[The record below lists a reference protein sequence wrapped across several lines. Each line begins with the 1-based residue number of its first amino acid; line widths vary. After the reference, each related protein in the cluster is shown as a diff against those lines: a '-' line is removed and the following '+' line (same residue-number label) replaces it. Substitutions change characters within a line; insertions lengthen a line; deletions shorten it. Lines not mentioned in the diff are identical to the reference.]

1 MTVGSAGGDPA
12 ASRPPPLTQTQKRG
26 VLDTRKH
33 PYPGNGGG
41 EAVEILKPTSCP
53 SANTCCVFL
62 HIREGDVN
70 VPCPHLEDCKHGRGV
85 FFYFLAKPVPTER
98 PEFCCW
104 NPSPPVTAEVFC
116 LRDGTPH
123 TGHRQGGL
131 GAWGRNDSRG
141 SAPFTAPDVAS
152 APGPSSRA
160 SPRPLGGHPCF

>member
-53 SANTCCVFL
+53 FANTCCVFL

-70 VPCPHLEDCKHGRGV
+70 VPCPHLEDCKQGRGV

-123 TGHRQGGL
+123 TGHRRGDWGH
-131 GAWGRNDSRG
+131 GAEMTAGAPPPSR
-141 SAPFTAPDVAS
+141 
-152 APGPSSRA
+152 
-160 SPRPLGGHPCF
+160 PRTWPPHPGHPAGPALGL